1 MLTGVKVSEAAYPSQ
16 VRTEKDMA
24 ADNMHKAESRLKTD
38 LSRLFLIGLL
48 LHKDM
53 KMYPYGFFTDIEAQS
68 IIDMIQVWI
77 RRIL

>member
-16 VRTEKDMA
+16 VRAEKDMA

-53 KMYPYGFFTDIEAQS
+53 KMYPYGIFTDI
-68 IIDMIQVWI
+68 
-77 RRIL
+77 